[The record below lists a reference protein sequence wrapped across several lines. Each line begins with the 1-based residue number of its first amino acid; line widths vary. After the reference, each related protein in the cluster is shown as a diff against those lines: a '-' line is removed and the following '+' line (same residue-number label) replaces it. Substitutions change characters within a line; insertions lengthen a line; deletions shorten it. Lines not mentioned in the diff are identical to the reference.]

1 MSKFLIFMSL
11 AMIWATIWTNECN
24 ARHYPL
30 GRLGPLFSSFFIRGI
45 PKVRTRIIRLLTL
58 CFMCFLGRTKCSRKI
73 YWKSAR
79 IEGFKNS
86 EDLSIQLS
94 SMENNLLTFEVVV
107 LNGQI
112 LKLFQLPNM
121 YVLDK

>member
-1 MSKFLIFMSL
+1 
-11 AMIWATIWTNECN
+11 
-24 ARHYPL
+24 
-30 GRLGPLFSSFFIRGI
+30 
-45 PKVRTRIIRLLTL
+45 
-58 CFMCFLGRTKCSRKI
+58 MCFLGRTKCSRKI

-94 SMENNLLTFEVVV
+94 TMENNLLTFEVVV

>member
-1 MSKFLIFMSL
+1 MSL

-58 CFMCFLGRTKCSRKI
+58 RFIKCV
-73 YWKSAR
+73 
-79 IEGFKNS
+79 F
-86 EDLSIQLS
+86 
-94 SMENNLLTFEVVV
+94 
-107 LNGQI
+107 
-112 LKLFQLPNM
+112 
-121 YVLDK
+121 